1 MTDVAA
7 LLFAVLMLSGDRATA
22 QPKTLDQDEDFRVYS
37 DPPRLLLTKQRL
49 RLLQRERERM
59 STRWELFDAFVANGA
74 KMPEPGFAS
83 ALYYQ
88 VAKDPA
94 AGKKAVEWALG
105 NDADPISDLR
115 QLALVFDW
123 CGPVMTS
130 TQADRLGAKIERGI
144 AAAAQG
150 MTRANEVPRQ
160 RARVLAATAIADRLK
175 DHGESILRSIV
186 EDWWRGGLVKQI
198 ETGKAPM
205 PREPIYALLEMFHV
219 LRDNVTIDLRE
230 NTPAYFQQFPLDHLT
245 GHYPAPYPG
254 LDNDF
259 MIPAY
264 LHDGDP
270 DLTEAAL
277 ARAGGLA
284 MVAYDNNAVETQYL
298 QGWLLQDRFLMRG
311 PFGIV
316 YEFLWANPYQPGL
329 SYSLL
334 PLVFHNPANGD
345 VFARTSWEEDATW
358 IGYFEG
364 RMQLFQDGKLQA
376 LRPGAVAKPVR
387 IGDAVLMGPPE
398 PDGKDKMMHFHA
410 DSEAT
415 FVLGL
420 TPNAKYDVE
429 IDDEELAE
437 QQSDAGG
444 ALVIALPADMQV
456 GVRIRKSF

>member
-1 MTDVAA
+1 M
-7 LLFAVLMLSGDRATA
+7 AVLVPIAA
-22 QPKTLDQDEDFRVYS
+22 QIPPRPAVDEDFRVYS

-59 STRWELFDAFVANGA
+59 SARWELFDAFVANGA
-74 KMPEPGFAS
+74 QLPEPGFAS

-88 VAKDPA
+88 VAKQPA
-94 AGKKAVEWALG
+94 AGKKAVDWGLSDA
-105 NDADPISDLR
+105 ADPVSDLR

-123 CGPVMTS
+123 CGGVMTP
-130 TQADRLGAKIERGI
+130 TQADRLAAKIERGI

-150 MTRANEVPRQ
+150 ITSANDVPRQ
-160 RARVLAATAIADRLK
+160 SARVLAATAIADRLK
-175 DHGESILRSIV
+175 DHGESILQPIV
-186 EDWWRGGLVKQI
+186 ESWWRGFRAKQI
-198 ETGKAPM
+198 EAGKPSI
-205 PREPIYALLEMFHV
+205 PREHIYPLLEMLHV
-219 LRDNVTIDLRE
+219 LRDNITIDLRE
-230 NTPAYFQQFPLDHLT
+230 STPAYFQQFPLDHLT

-254 LDNDF
+254 PENDF

-264 LHDGDP
+264 LRDGEP
-270 DLTEAAL
+270 NLTEAAL

-358 IGYFEG
+358 IGFFEG

-376 LRPGAVAKPVR
+376 LRSGAATKPVQ
-387 IGDAVLMGPPE
+387 IGDALLMSAPP
-398 PDGKDKMMHFHA
+398 PDSKDGLMHFRA
-410 DSEAT
+410 ETEAT

-420 TPNAKYDVE
+420 SPRSAYDVE
-429 IDDEELAE
+429 IDDQELAE
-437 QQSDAGG
+437 QQTDAGG
-444 ALVIALPADMQV
+444 TLVLAMPADMQA
-456 GVRIRKSF
+456 GVRIRKR